1 MGEARGSW
9 KGFLLFM
16 VVGLKIFYLERSI
29 PRFHSMFVQIY
40 VTSFANLT
48 AYYAVEDVICH
59 NLSHIVN
66 ANTLKERVSFQSWR
80 ESLHNSVRQ

>member
-1 MGEARGSW
+1 
-9 KGFLLFM
+9 
-16 VVGLKIFYLERSI
+16 
-29 PRFHSMFVQIY
+29 MFVQIY